1 MLAGFAGRIG
11 LATLLATGTP
21 EQAGIAMSGMS
32 SGQALDEL
40 AYGVYGSAPLHVAGM
55 TLMAAGCGRD
65 ALLGVGAYG
74 MSQSHKK
81 LLPPDSKRWLDVF
94 SLIERLR
101 ADSGEAIPAEMWAAV
116 GSASDNSR
124 QGEVSDAVQN
134 LIRTGHGW
142 GWLL

>member
-1 MLAGFAGRIG
+1 
-11 LATLLATGTP
+11 
-21 EQAGIAMSGMS
+21 
-32 SGQALDEL
+32 
-40 AYGVYGSAPLHVAGM
+40 
-55 TLMAAGCGRD
+55 
-65 ALLGVGAYG
+65 